1 MLLIINAEDL
11 GADPHINDE
20 TFALMDAGLVTS
32 ANVLANGPAFAQAA
46 AKIKQYSHC
55 SFAVHLNLTA
65 FQPLTRS
72 SHLRPILDER
82 GFFLS
87 SRLERTPMTAA
98 LRTAI
103 FDELSAQVLR
113 VLAASVPVTHLDSHH
128 HIHTLPK
135 LFPVLKALQRRFR
148 IRRIRSTI
156 NLLPLG
162 ERMAV
167 SRLFKKRLFKF
178 ALRHAYRT
186 ICPDGLGE
194 FRDFYA
200 CLTTKQIPSFQTLE
214 LMVHPGVSKT
224 PYNREIDQLKSGWQS
239 LLPPRTVLGNYHSL
253 A

>member
-11 GADPHINDE
+11 GADPHVNDE
-20 TFALMDAGLVTS
+20 TFALMDTDLVTS
-32 ANVLANGPAFAQAA
+32 ANVIANGPAFAEAA
-46 AKIKQYSHC
+46 AKIKEYPNC

-72 SHLRPILDER
+72 SHLKPILDEK

-87 SRLERTPMTAA
+87 SRLENAPVTAA
-98 LRTAI
+98 FQTAI
-103 FDELSAQVLR
+103 FDELSAQILR
-113 VLAASVPVTHLDSHH
+113 VIAASVLVTHLDSHQ

-162 ERMAV
+162 ERMV
-167 SRLFKKRLFKF
+167 MSRLFKKRLFKF

-186 ICPDGLGE
+186 TSPDGLGD

-200 CLTTKQIPSFQTLE
+200 CLTTKQIPSFQALE
-214 LMVHPGVSKT
+214 LMVHPGVPKP
-224 PYNREIDQLKSGWQS
+224 PYNREIDLLKSGWQS
-239 LLPPRTVLGNYHSL
+239 LLPPRTVLGNYRSL

>member
-1 MLLIINAEDL
+1 
-11 GADPHINDE
+11 
-20 TFALMDAGLVTS
+20 MDTGLVTS
-32 ANVLANGPAFAQAA
+32 ASVIANGPAFALAA
-46 AKIKQYSHC
+46 AKTKEYSNC

-65 FQPLTRS
+65 FQPLTNS

-87 SRLERTPMTAA
+87 SRLKKAPMTAA

-103 FDELSAQVLR
+103 YDELSAQILR
-113 VLAASVPVTHLDSHH
+113 VIAAGVPVTYLDSHQ

-135 LFPVLKALQRRFR
+135 LFPVLKGLQRRLQ

-162 ERMAV
+162 ERMAM
-167 SRLFKKRLFKF
+167 SRLLKKRLFKF

-186 ICPDGLGE
+186 ISPDGLGE

-200 CLTTKQIPSFQTLE
+200 CLTTNQIPSFRTLG
-214 LMVHPGVSKT
+214 LMVHPGVPKT
-224 PYNREIDQLKSGWQS
+224 PYNREIDLLKSGWQS
-239 LLPPRTVLGNYHSL
+239 LLPLGNYHSL

>member
-11 GADPHINDE
+11 GAEPHIDDAS
-20 TFALMDAGLVTS
+20 FALMDGGLVTS
-32 ANVLANGPAFAQAA
+32 GNVIANGPAFEQTVTR
-46 AKIKQYSHC
+46 IRDHSHC

-72 SHLRPILDER
+72 DHLRPILDGN

-87 SRLERTPMTAA
+87 SGLKDVPMTAA

-113 VLAASVPVTHLDSHH
+113 VLTAGVPVTHLDSHQ

-135 LFPVLKALQRRFR
+135 LFPILKALQRKFR

-162 ERMAV
+162 ERMAG
-167 SRLFKKRLFKF
+167 SRLVKKYLFKL
-178 ALRHAYRT
+178 ALHHAYRT
-186 ICPDGLGE
+186 LSPDGLGD

-200 CLTTKQIPSFQTLE
+200 YLTTKQLPSFRILE
-214 LMVHPGVSKT
+214 LMVHPGVAMA
-224 PYNREIDQLKSGWQS
+224 PYDREIDLLKSDWQS
-239 LLPPRTVLGNYHSL
+239 LLPLGTALGSYHSVS
-253 A
+253 